1 MKTQTTQS
9 PILAGLAV
17 AATLGFTL
25 TPTFAADAFKDKV
38 TIDNRE
44 IDRDSPAPRSYA
56 RMLAKVNP
64 AVVSVHVT
72 SKQDVSLENHPLF
85 NHPMFRDMLEG
96 QDPRQ
101 LQRRRSEGIGSGV
114 IVSEDGYIIT
124 NNHVVAGA
132 DEVTVE
138 FAGGKKRF
146 VAEVIGADPQT
157 DVAVIKVKTD
167 MKLPIIP
174 ISDSAQ
180 LQVGDVVM
188 AIGSP
193 LEYEQTVTQ
202 GIVSAIGRED
212 VGVLARVGGY
222 ENFIQVDAPI
232 NQGNSGGALIDTDG
246 RLVGINTAIASQNG
260 GSVGIGF
267 AIPTNMA
274 LRVAE
279 ALVDDGEVQR
289 GFLGIELRDLD
300 DGLAAGLG
308 LKTPEGALVGGV
320 MADSAADKA
329 GFKYDDVITKIGDVE
344 IDDSAT
350 LRRLVGN
357 EKPGTEVK
365 FTVVRDAKSTTLTA
379 ELGEIPTDRREAS
392 RSMKRAK
399 QSGEDFLSGVN
410 VMDLDKSMRSQLD
423 LSDDVSGVIVSAVKP
438 DSKAD
443 LNGLSVGDVI
453 INVGREPISNVDE
466 AVEARDSV
474 GDSDYLLL
482 RVLRQGAEMTL
493 AVEVDDE

>member
-1 MKTQTTQS
+1 MKTQTTQT

-25 TPTFAADAFKDKV
+25 TPTFAEDAFKDKV
-38 TIDNRE
+38 TLDNRE

-56 RMLAKVNP
+56 KMLSKVSP

-72 SKQDVSLENHPLF
+72 STQEMNLQNHPLSD
-85 NHPMFRDMLEG
+85 HPMFRDLFEG
-96 QDPRQ
+96 QDPSKMR
-101 LQRRRSEGIGSGV
+101 QRRSQGIGSGV
-114 IVSEDGYIIT
+114 IVSEDGFIIT

-146 VAEVIGADPQT
+146 VAEVVGADPQT
-157 DVAVIKVKTD
+157 DVAVLKVKTD
-167 MKLPIIP
+167 DKLPVIP
-174 ISDSAQ
+174 ISDSGQ

-212 VGVLARVGGY
+212 VGVLARIGGY

-246 RLVGINTAIASQNG
+246 RLVGINTAIASSNG

-274 LRVAE
+274 LRVAA
-279 ALVDDGEVQR
+279 ALVDDGEVKR
-289 GFLGIELRDLD
+289 GFLGIQLRDLNN
-300 DGLAAGLG
+300 GLASGLG
-308 LKTPEGALVGGV
+308 LDTAEGALVGGV
-320 MADSAADKA
+320 QPGSAADKA
-329 GFKYDDVITKIGDVE
+329 GFKYDDVITKIGDTE

-357 EKPGTEVK
+357 EKPGT
-365 FTVVRDAKSTTLTA
+365 A
-379 ELGEIPTDRREAS
+379 
-392 RSMKRAK
+392 
-399 QSGEDFLSGVN
+399 
-410 VMDLDKSMRSQLD
+410 
-423 LSDDVSGVIVSAVKP
+423 
-438 DSKAD
+438 
-443 LNGLSVGDVI
+443 
-453 INVGREPISNVDE
+453 GRFYRHP
-466 AVEARDSV
+466 R
-474 GDSDYLLL
+474 Y
-482 RVLRQGAEMTL
+482 
-493 AVEVDDE
+493 